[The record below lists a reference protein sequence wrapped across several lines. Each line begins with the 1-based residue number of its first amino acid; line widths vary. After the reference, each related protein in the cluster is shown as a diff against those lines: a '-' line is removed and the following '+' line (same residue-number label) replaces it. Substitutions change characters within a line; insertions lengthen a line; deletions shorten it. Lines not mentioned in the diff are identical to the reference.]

1 MRDDGARPSLRG
13 KKVEDSIVL
22 FGSAETETIA
32 VAEKEL
38 KAAQATIK
46 DPKDL
51 TAQEK
56 RHLHQ
61 AECAVKS
68 PLYYDATVQLSES
81 LT

>member
-1 MRDDGARPSLRG
+1 MLDDGARPSLRG
-13 KKVEDSIVL
+13 KKVEDTIVL

-51 TAQEK
+51 KAQKSDTSTK
-56 RHLHQ
+56 RSAPSNLRSTMMQ
-61 AECAVKS
+61 RYS
-68 PLYYDATVQLSES
+68 YPSR
-81 LT
+81 